1 MLPFKTVRQMHRGAG
16 WVLSAIGR
24 QTAEAVTSRV
34 KEDLKPKEILSEDVW
49 PAASFRNPYGGRWLK
64 LL

>member
-1 MLPFKTVRQMHRGAG
+1 M
-16 WVLSAIGR
+16 LSAIGR

-34 KEDLKPKEILSEDVW
+34 KEDLKPEEILNEDVW

-64 LL
+64 ML